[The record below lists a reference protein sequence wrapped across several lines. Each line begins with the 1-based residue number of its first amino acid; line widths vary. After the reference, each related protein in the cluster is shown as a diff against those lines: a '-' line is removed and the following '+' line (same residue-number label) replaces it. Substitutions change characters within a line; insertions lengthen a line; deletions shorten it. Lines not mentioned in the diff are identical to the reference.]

1 LFKPAEEMVYITLD
15 DESRTKGKAAVDV
28 LGAQMGKTGGSF
40 LQQGLLLF
48 YGTIVAAL
56 PMLMV
61 GHTGIVFMW
70 LWAVKKLDDM
80 HGSELA
86 MVNDPHAL
94 AQAEDAK
101 AAKEAADAKGEEGLG
116 GAPAAA

>member
-1 LFKPAEEMVYITLD
+1 MTC
-15 DESRTKGKAAVDV
+15 SG
-28 LGAQMGKTGGSF
+28 LGWKDGWIV
-40 LQQGLLLF
+40 LQQGLLLY

-56 PMLMV
+56 PMLML

-86 MVNDPHAL
+86 MVNDPHAS
-94 AQAEDAK
+94 AEAEDA
-101 AAKEAADAKGEEGLG
+101 EAAAAKGEGEGG
-116 GAPAAA
+116 GGGGGGDGDLKGAAPAAA